1 MLYYNIRSTQ
11 NGPSVSKIID
21 AEPKNPVLT
30 NPTEDISVEAM
41 LRTPQEPAA
50 AAQSEKETHEH
61 DEGKASLGSAFVY
74 TLNHTLACTYY
85 DIPGPFIAAGIS
97 TGWDILRGKH
107 SEHSGPWW
115 KRAKTHDHGHGHH
128 HDHEHH
134 HGQGHKSLSGAFWD
148 STKHWVVG
156 EMAGDFG
163 AIVPTVALQHY
174 APGAMKGLR
183 KVLEPVMGPLFRKS
197 AERAAGQQASAFGL
211 EVDSEAVRTRANELY
226 EHEMSHLPLAFVW
239 TPISAAIN
247 LIVQKK
253 FLHDS
258 HSWGELLAT
267 KAMTA
272 ALATGTVF
280 GVRSLFPTQIQNFE
294 TGVNQHVV
302 SPVMQ
307 TVGQWVGM
315 DGSGIKKALE
325 DKETPKA
332 WAERIRSKQP
342 LRESEEVPL
351 RR

>member
-1 MLYYNIRSTQ
+1 MNKVIE
-11 NGPSVSKIID
+11 
-21 AEPKNPVLT
+21 AESQIPASANQA
-30 NPTEDISVEAM
+30 EDISVEAM
-41 LRTPQEPAA
+41 LRTPQNAA
-50 AAQSEKETHEH
+50 AVEQSEREAHSH
-61 DEGKASLGSAFVY
+61 DEGKTSLGSAFVY

-97 TGWDILRGKH
+97 TGWDIAHGKRK
-107 SEHSGPWW
+107 ERKGPWW
-115 KRAKTHDHGHGHH
+115 KHAKAHDHGHGHLH
-128 HDHEHH
+128 GHDHHHEH
-134 HGQGHKSLSGAFWD
+134 GTKSLSGAFWD
-148 STKHWVVG
+148 STKHWMVG
-156 EMAGDFG
+156 EMAGDLG
-163 AIVPTVALQHY
+163 AIVPTLALQRY
-174 APGAMKGLR
+174 APGMMNGLQ
-183 KVLEPVMGPLFRKS
+183 KILEPVVGPLFRKS
-197 AERAAGQQASAFGL
+197 ATRAAKQQAAAFGI
-211 EVDSEAVRTRANELY
+211 EADSEAVKARAEALY

-239 TPISAAIN
+239 TPISATIN

-294 TGVNQHVV
+294 ASVNRNVV
-302 SPVMQ
+302 SPAVQ

-315 DGSGIKKALE
+315 DSDGIRKALE

-332 WAERIRSKQP
+332 WAERVG
-342 LRESEEVPL
+342 REQSAQKLGEMPL

>member
-1 MLYYNIRSTQ
+1 M
-11 NGPSVSKIID
+11 
-21 AEPKNPVLT
+21 PVVT
-30 NPTEDISVEAM
+30 TTETKTPALPHSEDDISVGAM
-41 LRTPQEPAA
+41 LRTPQNADA
-50 AAQSEKETHEH
+50 AAQSKKEAHAH
-61 DEGKASLGSAFVY
+61 NEGKTSLGSAFVY

-97 TGWDILRGKH
+97 TGWDIIRGKNQK
-107 SEHSGPWW
+107 HSGPWW
-115 KRAKTHDHGHGHH
+115 KRAKSHDHGHDPH
-128 HDHEHH
+128 HDHDHH
-134 HGQGHKSLSGAFWD
+134 HEPKSLSGAFWD
-148 STKHWVVG
+148 STKHWLVG

-163 AIVPTVALQHY
+163 AILPTVAIQRY
-174 APGAMKGLR
+174 APGAMEGLR
-183 KVLEPVMGPLFRKS
+183 NVLEPVMGPLFRKS
-197 AERAAGQQASAFGL
+197 AERAARQQATAFGL
-211 EVDSEAVRTRANELY
+211 EADADAVQARADALY

-253 FLHDS
+253 FMHSED
-258 HSWGELLAT
+258 SWGKLMAT

-272 ALATGTVF
+272 AVATGTVF

-302 SPVMQ
+302 SPAMQ

-315 DGSGIKKALE
+315 DRSSIKHALE

-332 WAERIRSKQP
+332 WAERIRGGQTTKQQTAQE
-342 LRESEEVPL
+342 REETPL

>member
-1 MLYYNIRSTQ
+1 MTKTI
-11 NGPSVSKIID
+11 K
-21 AEPKNPVLT
+21 AEINAPASGQ
-30 NPTEDISVEAM
+30 TEDLSAEAI
-41 LRTPQEPAA
+41 LHTQQNTAA
-50 AAQSEKETHEH
+50 VAQSQEEAHSH
-61 DEGKASLGSAFVY
+61 DEGKTSLGSAFVY

-97 TGWDILRGKH
+97 TGWDIMRGKRP
-107 SEHSGPWW
+107 EQNGPWW
-115 KRAKTHDHGHGHH
+115 KRAKSHAHDHS
-128 HDHEHH
+128 HDHQHEHET
-134 HGQGHKSLSGAFWD
+134 KSFFGAFRD

-163 AIVPTVALQHY
+163 AIVPAVALQHF
-174 APGAMKGLR
+174 APDAMEGLR
-183 KVLEPVMGPLFRKS
+183 KTLEPVMGPLFRKS
-197 AERAAGQQASAFGL
+197 AERAAKQQATAFGL
-211 EVDSEAVRTRANELY
+211 EIDNEAVQIRANELY

-267 KAMTA
+267 KAITA
-272 ALATGTVF
+272 TLATGTVF

-294 TGVNQHVV
+294 TGVNQRVL

-315 DGSGIKKALE
+315 DRNNIRKALE
-325 DKETPKA
+325 SEETPRA
-332 WAERIRSKQP
+332 WAERVRNEQAPQEK
-342 LRESEEVPL
+342 EETPL